1 MKALYVVIIMSCFFI
16 KNHAQNNVVKL
27 IESQNATVIIDG
39 KLVEQEWLDA
49 QEVLIKGI
57 TDREVTVL
65 LKYDTDNLY
74 IAFRNLTDSQQINL
88 NAEVLINTSIE
99 APTWDDHC
107 YWFHSSYGNC
117 SAIGQYYYW
126 EDCTTQPAGWIANTF
141 PFKNDNNNIEFKI
154 SFSKLNMTAKK
165 GQQLKIAF
173 KLSDPLEQHT
183 YWPKVANIAN
193 PDTWGTITFN

>member
-1 MKALYVVIIMSCFFI
+1 MKALYIFIIMSCFFV
-16 KNHAQNNVVKL
+16 KNHAQNNFVKL
-27 IESQNATVIIDG
+27 IESQSAPVIIDG
-39 KLVEQEWLDA
+39 ELAELEWLDT

-74 IAFRNLTDSQQINL
+74 IAFRNLTDSKNINL
-88 NAEVLINTSIE
+88 NAEVLINTNIE
-99 APTWDDHC
+99 APTWGEHC

-126 EDCTTQPAGWIANTF
+126 EDCTTQPMGWIANTF
-141 PFKNDNNNIEFKI
+141 PFKNGNNNMEFKI
-154 SFSKLNMTAKK
+154 SFSKLNKTPKK

-173 KLSDPLEQHT
+173 KLSDPLEHQV
-183 YWPKVANIAN
+183 YWPDYAVIGD
-193 PDTWGTITFN
+193 PLTWGVIEFQ